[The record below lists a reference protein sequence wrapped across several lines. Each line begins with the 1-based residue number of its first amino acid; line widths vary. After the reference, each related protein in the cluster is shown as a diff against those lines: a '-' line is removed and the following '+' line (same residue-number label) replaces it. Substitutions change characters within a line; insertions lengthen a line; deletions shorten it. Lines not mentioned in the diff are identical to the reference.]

1 MQAISHF
8 IRTPP
13 PTPFWWQAAKPG
25 PYMTHFLFEPITPYN
40 PSWVPIY
47 YQAAEWIVVEGLTTY
62 DVPFLPFVVKVKRTQ
77 LSNKA
82 VKLIYWLEFPI
93 NFTHIKTKRLIVCGL
108 NNIFGPLFFYTTI
121 CICLESLACQKCY
134 LIRLPL
140 DLVKTSLHLHHCTVK
155 HFVLNTEPSASA
167 QCLPI
172 FLFSFTSFLLFCR
185 RAQHVIVH
193 SRYCWQSVT
202 FRWECTMAL
211 QVTFIH
217 YQT

>member
-1 MQAISHF
+1 M
-8 IRTPP
+8 
-13 PTPFWWQAAKPG
+13 
-25 PYMTHFLFEPITPYN
+25 
-40 PSWVPIY
+40 
-47 YQAAEWIVVEGLTTY
+47 
-62 DVPFLPFVVKVKRTQ
+62 
-77 LSNKA
+77 
-82 VKLIYWLEFPI
+82 
-93 NFTHIKTKRLIVCGL
+93 
-108 NNIFGPLFFYTTI
+108 FGPLFFYTTI

-217 YQT
+217 YQTSITVKYSAQLLICVTCIVTVEVESNLPSVISANSQMSWSLILKLLSTFPRALLLCFEIISLGSNMLLSEVI